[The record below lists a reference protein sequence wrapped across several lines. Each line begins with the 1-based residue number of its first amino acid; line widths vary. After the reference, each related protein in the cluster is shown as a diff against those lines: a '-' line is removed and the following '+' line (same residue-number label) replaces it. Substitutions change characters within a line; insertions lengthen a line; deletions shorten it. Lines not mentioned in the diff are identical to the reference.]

1 MTSLRQ
7 LRKQLR
13 GQPFYQRAKRLARR
27 LAGRELWLR
36 AEIREPVRPAA
47 GWLLCH
53 QRLPRGA
60 RVFGLGVGNNI
71 DFELGLI
78 QDYAAIV
85 DTFDPTPFSND
96 WLGALALPAGFRHHP
111 WAVVAEDGPIHLE
124 QRKANRAGSAPML
137 SVVASRTG
145 GARAVVA
152 GAVVAE
158 GCRLTTIASRLGCP
172 VPDLLRMDIEGAEYA
187 VLDDMLASG
196 FLPGQVLVEFHHRFP
211 EVGLDAT
218 RRAVAGLRAAGYRIA
233 GVSDTGREVT
243 FLRAG

>member
-7 LRKQLR
+7 LRRQLR
-13 GQPFYQRAKRLARR
+13 GQPFYQRARRLARR

-36 AEIREPVRPAA
+36 PEIREPIQRAS

-53 QRLPRGA
+53 ERIPRGA

-71 DFELGLI
+71 SFELGLI
-78 QDYAAIV
+78 RDYAATV
-85 DTFDPTPFSND
+85 DTFDPTPFSNE
-96 WLGALALPAGFRHHP
+96 WLEAQELPPGFHHHP
-111 WAVVAEDGPIHLE
+111 WAVVAEDGPIQLQ

-137 SVVASRTG
+137 SVVAARIG
-145 GARAVVA
+145 GA

-158 GCRLTTIASRLGCP
+158 GYRLASIARRLDCP

-187 VLDDMLASG
+187 VLDDMLVSE
-196 FLPGQVLVEFHHRFP
+196 FLPRQLLVEFHHRFP
-211 EVGLDAT
+211 EIGLDAT

-233 GVSDTGREVT
+233 AVSDTGREVT
-243 FLRAG
+243 FLRAF